1 MSNFNPHF
9 REGSD
14 TGNGKGG
21 DSTWISI
28 HTSAKEV
35 TLGGNG
41 TITHMRIS
49 IHTSAKEVTLT
60 VTSRLLIWEHF
71 NPHFREGSDTTQK
84 PLPPPAK
91 DFNPH
96 FREGSDMS
104 VSNTVKTDNDFNPHF
119 REGSDPL
126 PLFGSRNHHISIHT
140 SAKEVTCCCFAHW
153 AH

>member
-1 MSNFNPHF
+1 M
-9 REGSD
+9 
-14 TGNGKGG
+14 
-21 DSTWISI
+21 
-28 HTSAKEV
+28 

-60 VTSRLLIWEHF
+60 VTSRLLIWEHFNPHFREGSDALVGSTTEYNTDF

-140 SAKEVTCCCFAHW
+140 SAKEVTCCCFAH
-153 AH
+153 